1 MWSIGNVAPAVQH
14 PPDIRLTTGRHVE
27 DQVGKGAD
35 AARGGARQV
44 EFMTVA
50 GQPRLHAHG
59 DVAKRL
65 FQTVDAAQCGLTP
78 SARQVL
84 VDRVVDVPSGCG
96 PAEPATLVSFP
107 RVMANAV
114 PQRLEIRA
122 ARRGR
127 GLRLTALQQQA
138 PDMLAIAI
146 TADEF
151 ADIRAAAP
159 VSATLDLIVD
169 IRT

>member
-1 MWSIGNVAPAVQH
+1 
-14 PPDIRLTTGRHVE
+14 
-27 DQVGKGAD
+27 
-35 AARGGARQV
+35 
-44 EFMTVA
+44 
-50 GQPRLHAHG
+50 
-59 DVAKRL
+59 
-65 FQTVDAAQCGLTP
+65 
-78 SARQVL
+78 
-84 VDRVVDVPSGCG
+84 
-96 PAEPATLVSFP
+96 
-107 RVMANAV
+107 MANAV

-122 ARRGR
+122 VRRGR
-127 GLRLTALQQQA
+127 GLRLTALEEQA